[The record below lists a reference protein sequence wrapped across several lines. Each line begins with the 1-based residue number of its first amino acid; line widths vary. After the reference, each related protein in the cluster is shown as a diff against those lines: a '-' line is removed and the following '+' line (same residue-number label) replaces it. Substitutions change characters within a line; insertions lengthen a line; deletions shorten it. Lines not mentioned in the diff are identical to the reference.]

1 MYHVEF
7 PSLGITFNVNRTA
20 FQIGSFSVQWYGILI
35 AVGVLLAFLYAMR
48 SCKKFRLDEDRLID
62 AVLVGLVGGII
73 GARLYYV
80 LFYPGSRYLD
90 NPLEIF
96 ALRDGGLG
104 IYGGVIGGLLCGA
117 LMAKFRKL
125 KVGAVLDLA
134 SLGFLIGQCIGRW
147 GNFVNQEAFGVETDL
162 PWGMSSEATAA
173 VASGPVHP
181 CFLYESLWCLLGF
194 VLLHMFSRKLRRYDG
209 QVFLGYVIWYGVGRF
224 FIEGLRT
231 DSLITPFL
239 DLRVSQLVAAA
250 SVLAAAVLL
259 VVFRKRTSLSGCGS
273 RKVMALNGI
282 TDEEP
287 EEDIMESQ
295 STLFEDMAV
304 GDVLREEHGAEAA
317 AVAQA
322 GAAEEAP
329 EDGAQEPLP
338 EGEEEKDGPAE
349 APAPETAADG
359 AGDDGGIERAEE
371 EEKWQN

>member
-209 QVFLGYVIWYGVGRF
+209 QGLLGYVIWYGVGCF

-239 DLRVSQLVAAA
+239 VLRVSQLVAAA